1 LGHQILWNQATSTK
15 VLVMLKVLIVEDD
28 FMIADCL
35 EEILE
40 EAGYEVCG
48 IASKVDEAIRM
59 GEEHRPDLAVI
70 DLRLASGGYGT
81 EVASALC
88 VGGGLGVLYVTG
100 NADHPMLV
108 DACGEG
114 CMSKPYSTA
123 SILAA
128 LRIVTERM
136 SKLTILSRFPA
147 DFRLL
152 RA

>member
-1 LGHQILWNQATSTK
+1 
-15 VLVMLKVLIVEDD
+15 MPKVLIVEDD

-35 EEILE
+35 EEILVD
-40 EAGYEVCG
+40 AGYEVCG
-48 IASKVDEAIRM
+48 VAGKVDEAITM
-59 GEEHRPDLAVI
+59 GREHHPDLAVI
-70 DLRLASGGYGT
+70 DLRLACGRYGT

-100 NADHPMLV
+100 NSNHPMLI

-114 CMSKPYSTA
+114 CMSKPYSAA

-136 SKLTILSRFPA
+136 SKVTALSKFPA

-152 RA
+152 RT